1 MFRNILE
8 HVGDKVR
15 SSSLEY
21 QPYIINEMKYSTGT
35 TSLFG
40 KENSFLSLSILI
52 QNVRCSLQ
60 YANEKTRPK
69 LISFICFFHYYYY
82 YYYYYYLF
90 CNNFRGL
97 FRRGAL
103 NFIRLYTS
111 HTLVVI
117 RIPVTR

>member
-40 KENSFLSLSILI
+40 KETSFPSLSILI

-82 YYYYYYLF
+82 YYYYFF
-90 CNNFRGL
+90 CINFRGL
-97 FRRGAL
+97 VRRGAL

-111 HTLVVI
+111 YTLVVI